1 MYKRWIKPLFFPK
14 KFYRFFIGLIC
25 LFIVAYMVP
34 ALFLPVKLLLVSF
47 AGLTVID
54 YFLLYSRKNILQ
66 AERHCAPRFNN
77 GDDNP
82 VSIQLTSTISQPVT
96 VNLIDEIPL
105 EFPGMNFQAAMQ
117 LQPGESKEF
126 TYSLRPVLRGE
137 YRFYDINC
145 FVRSRLGLV
154 IRRVKVPTDH
164 TVKVYPSLKD
174 IRKYELQVHSD
185 NLTDAGSRKMRKIG
199 HSLEFEQIQD
209 FVTGDDIRSIN
220 WKATA
225 RKGGQ
230 LMVNRFTDERSQ
242 QVYCIIDK
250 GRVMKMPFDG
260 MTLLDYAINATIIL
274 SRVALLKQDKAGL
287 ITFSEEI
294 GQFIP
299 ADRKAGQMAR
309 ILDSLYN
316 ATTRFLETDFE
327 KLYGLL
333 RTKVPQ
339 RSLIVLFTNFES
351 MSGMQRQLPYIRR
364 IARNHMLLL
373 VFFENTG
380 LAALTESSSGDIES
394 LYIRTI
400 AEKFINEKKQIVK
413 ELQQHGILSILC
425 KPANLTI
432 DTVNKYLEIK
442 ARQIV

>member
-1 MYKRWIKPLFFPK
+1 MYKRWLKPLFFSK
-14 KFYRFFIGLIC
+14 RFYRFFIGIIC
-25 LFIVAYMVP
+25 LFVVAYLLPFLFVP
-34 ALFLPVKLLLVSF
+34 VQLLLAFF
-47 AGLTVID
+47 ALLVFID
-54 YFLLYSRKNILQ
+54 YCVLFFRNTIIKG
-66 AERHCAPRFNN
+66 ERLMARRFNN
-77 GDDNP
+77 GEQNEVRISV
-82 VSIQLTSTISQPVT
+82 VSLSSQPLRVH
-96 VNLIDEIPL
+96 VIDEMPL
-105 EFPGMNFQAAMQ
+105 EFPGMNFQAGIW
-117 LQPGESKEF
+117 LEPGQSGGF
-126 TYSLRPVLRGE
+126 TYSLRPVSRGE
-137 YRFYDINC
+137 YRFYAINC
-145 FVRSRLGLV
+145 FVRTRLGLV
-154 IRRVKVPTDH
+154 IRRVQVQTDQ

-199 HSLEFEQIQD
+199 HSLEFEQIQEY
-209 FVTGDDIRSIN
+209 VTGDDIRSIN

-242 QVYCIIDK
+242 QVYCLIDK
-250 GRVMKMPFDG
+250 GRVMKMPFEG
-260 MTLLDYAINATIIL
+260 LTLLDYSVNAALIL
-274 SRVALLKQDKAGL
+274 SRVALLKQDKSGI

-299 ADRKAGQMAR
+299 ADRKSGQMSR
-309 ILDSLYN
+309 ILDTLYN
-316 ATTRFLETDFE
+316 ATTKFLETDFE
-327 KLYGLL
+327 KLYALL
-333 RTKVPQ
+333 KTKVPQ
-339 RSLIVLFTNFES
+339 RSLLVLFTNFES

-364 IARNHMLLL
+364 IARNHMLLV

-380 LAALTESSSGDIES
+380 LSKLAEHRHHDIES

-425 KPANLTI
+425 KPENLTV
-432 DTVNKYLEIK
+432 DAVNKYLEIK

>member
-1 MYKRWIKPLFFPK
+1 MYKRWIKPLFFAK
-14 KFYRFFIGLIC
+14 RFYRFFIALIC
-25 LFIVAYMVP
+25 LFVVAYLLP
-34 ALFLPVKLLLVSF
+34 FLFVAVKLLLAFFIIVVF
-47 AGLTVID
+47 FD
-54 YFLLYSRKNILQ
+54 YLLLYSRKTILH
-66 AERHCAPRFNN
+66 ATRTTAARFNN
-77 GDDNP
+77 GEDNP
-82 VSIQLTSTISQPVT
+82 VNIQLTSLVNHPVK

-105 EFPGMNFQAAMQ
+105 EFPGMNFQAAMR
-117 LQPGESKEF
+117 LEPGESMYY
-126 TYSLRPVLRGE
+126 TYQIRPVVRGE
-137 YRFYDINC
+137 YRFFDINC
-145 FVRSRLGLV
+145 FVRSQLGFV
-154 IRRVKVPTDH
+154 IRRVQVHTEH

-209 FVTGDDIRSIN
+209 YVTGDDIRSIN

-242 QVYCIIDK
+242 QVYCILDK

-260 MTLLDYAINATIIL
+260 MTLLDYAINATLIL

-299 ADRKAGQMAR
+299 ADRKTGQMSH
-309 ILDSLYN
+309 ILDALYN
-316 ATTRFLETDFE
+316 ANTRFLETDFE
-327 KLYGLL
+327 KLYALL
-333 RTKVPQ
+333 KTKVPQ

-380 LAALTESSSGDIES
+380 LSVLTETSSHDIQS

-425 KPANLTI
+425 KPANLTV
-432 DTVNKYLEIK
+432 DTVNKYLEMK

>member
-1 MYKRWIKPLFFPK
+1 MYKRWIKPLFFSK

-25 LFIVAYMVP
+25 LFVVAYMVP
-34 ALFLPVKLLLVSF
+34 LLFLPVKLLLASF
-47 AGLTVID
+47 VGLTVID
-54 YFLLYSRKNILQ
+54 YFLLYPKKEILH
-66 AERHCAPRFNN
+66 AVRHSAARFNN
-77 GDDNP
+77 GEDNP
-82 VSIQLTSTISQPVT
+82 VTIHLTSRIAQPVK

-117 LQPGESKEF
+117 LEPGESKQF
-126 TYSLRPVLRGE
+126 LYMLRPVLRGE
-137 YRFYDINC
+137 YRFFDINC

-209 FVTGDDIRSIN
+209 YVTGDDIRSIN

-380 LAALTESSSGDIES
+380 LSALT
-394 LYIRTI
+394 
-400 AEKFINEKKQIVK
+400 
-413 ELQQHGILSILC
+413 
-425 KPANLTI
+425 
-432 DTVNKYLEIK
+432 
-442 ARQIV
+442 